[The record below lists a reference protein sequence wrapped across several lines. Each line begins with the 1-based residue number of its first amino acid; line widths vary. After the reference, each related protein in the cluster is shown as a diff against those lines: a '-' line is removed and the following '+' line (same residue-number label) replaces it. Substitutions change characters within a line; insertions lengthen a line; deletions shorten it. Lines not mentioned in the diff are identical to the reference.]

1 MYIFN
6 RHCRHL
12 QKINFTCHESGRE
25 FLKLRNLVRVTGLP
39 HKVIW
44 HTLAHI
50 ENVPPSFNHLTIFK
64 ASHNSQK
71 KFSFTP
77 PTTTSLQMKSTAL
90 ALSIVLAASLKSTD
104 AFTPQGVPSKGNK
117 PSSEIAYKSGTD
129 TTDLTATE
137 QKQMKLKRII
147 ENQKNLYANKSPWR
161 VTRPATQPEDDTEQL
176 IQAEQVAEVVDEDVD
191 MDLGA
196 LSLLE
201 SKDVKAY
208 IKHLKA
214 KREKDQVQED
224 TTRIPEFPSPS
235 PAKPSKDIE
244 IKVNTFGAN
253 ARISTTPPE
262 KKIVIPPQAQ
272 DRQDSEN
279 TIRARPSS
287 DKAPPGRTWLSA
299 AEKIK
304 MAREAAKSKQMIDVT
319 TTVMDEKKDTT
330 DEITVPKAKE
340 HHSSLEINTKNEKS
354 EEEIAAALK
363 EKMIQEYIAH
373 LEEKRRK
380 NGEKIEEKSVVVKQG
395 AGRVIEEEPTF
406 DVKVESQDD
415 NIKSVFEPTEKN
427 NTDAPK
433 KSKSSKEIDE
443 LKNLLNSL
451 VQRTDKFLDEPE
463 GMKSRSS
470 SNFHVESHSQVF
482 PTIIEGSNESVTA
495 SQIQNQP
502 KEKHW
507 TELVSQPILFRSMD
521 MIGKPLS
528 AGELAQIKA
537 QQERRKQRTQ
547 HGQSAQQQQVPVAA
561 NEMKVPVAQAQLR
574 NPKNQAQTSRNPGHD
589 YSTSFDQRMGL
600 NPNQEPMQNAPKQ
613 RNTSP
618 GRNPGLDYTTSFDQ
632 RMGLN
637 PNQGPIQKPSNQRSA
652 SKNPGYDYNTSFDQ
666 RMCLNPNQD
675 SVQKETRASRNPAHD
690 YTTSFDQRMGLNP
703 DQDSIKKKMR
713 ANVASN
719 PGHDYTTSFDQRMGL
734 NPLGSETRRPNQNV
748 QFKTV
753 NQLDMNGNPISS
765 NANRRNPSH
774 DYSTSFDQRVGG
786 FAGRPTESYG
796 FPQTVEV
803 PAEEL
808 SEDIAFPNF
817 KEEKAQRDAE
827 DIMKEKLIQ
836 EYIAL
841 LKERRDKEQEKKEKP
856 PANESK
862 KTKGSIFHFKT
873 LSEEPRAENW

>member
-1 MYIFN
+1 M
-6 RHCRHL
+6 
-12 QKINFTCHESGRE
+12 CH
-25 FLKLRNLVRVTGLP
+25 P
-39 HKVIW
+39 HSI
-44 HTLAHI
+44 
-50 ENVPPSFNHLTIFK
+50 S
-64 ASHNSQK
+64 SHNFQSRSQFSK
-71 KFSFTP
+71 KFSSTP

-90 ALSIVLAASLKSTD
+90 ALSIVLAASLKSAD

-129 TTDLTATE
+129 STDLTATE

-147 ENQKNLYANKSPWR
+147 ENQNNLYANKSPWR
-161 VTRPATQPEDDTEQL
+161 VTRPATQPEDDTEPL
-176 IQAEQVAEVVDEDVD
+176 VQVEEVTDVIDKEGD

-214 KREKDQVQED
+214 KREKEQEHEG
-224 TTRIPEFPSPS
+224 TTRIPEFSSPTS
-235 PAKPSKDIE
+235 AKPSKDIE

-253 ARISTTPPE
+253 ARISTTPPQ
-262 KKIVIPPQAQ
+262 KKIVIPPQGQ
-272 DRQDSEN
+272 GRQDNSN
-279 TIRARPSS
+279 TIRGMPSS
-287 DKAPPGRTWLSA
+287 DKAPVGRTWLSA

-304 MAREAAKSKQMIDVT
+304 MAREAAKSKQMIDDTIKV
-319 TTVMDEKKDTT
+319 VSEKKDKT
-330 DEITVPKAKE
+330 DDITVPKAKE
-340 HHSSLEINTKNEKS
+340 QHSLLETNTKNEKS

-395 AGRVIEEEPTF
+395 AGKVIEEEPTF
-406 DVKVESQDD
+406 EVKVESQDD
-415 NIKSVFEPTEKN
+415 NVNSAFEPSVKN
-427 NTDAPK
+427 STDAPK

-463 GMKSRSS
+463 SRSS
-470 SNFHVESHSQVF
+470 SKIHVDNGSQVF
-482 PTIIEGSNESVTA
+482 PTVIEGSNESVTV
-495 SQIQNQP
+495 SQSQNQP

-521 MIGKPLS
+521 MIGKPLTES
-528 AGELAQIKA
+528 ELAQIKA
-537 QQERRKQRTQ
+537 QQERRKQRIQ
-547 HGQSAQQQQVPVAA
+547 QGQSTQQHQLPLAA
-561 NEMKVPVAQAQLR
+561 KEIKVPVTQAQLR
-574 NPKNQAQTSRNPGHD
+574 NSNNQAKTSRNPGHD
-589 YSTSFDQRMGL
+589 YTTSFDKRMGL
-600 NPNQEPMQNAPKQ
+600 NPNQEPMQSAPTQ
-613 RNTSP
+613 RHASP
-618 GRNPGLDYTTSFDQ
+618 GRIPGLDYTTSFDQ

-637 PNQGPIQKPSNQRSA
+637 PNQDPIRKTSNQRSA

-666 RMCLNPNQD
+666 RMGLNPNQD
-675 SVQKETRASRNPAHD
+675 SVKKETRASRNPAYD

-713 ANVASN
+713 ANVSSN

-734 NPLGSETRRPNQNV
+734 NPLGSETRRPKQNV

-753 NQLDMNGNPISS
+753 NQLDMNGNPIST
-765 NANRRNPSH
+765 NASRCNPSH

-796 FPQTVEV
+796 FPQTEEV
-803 PAEEL
+803 PEEEL
-808 SEDIAFPNF
+808 SEDIAFPDWE
-817 KEEKAQRDAE
+817 EEKAQRDAE

-841 LKERRDKEQEKKEKP
+841 LKERRDKEQEKKETP
-856 PANESK
+856 PVNESK

-873 LSEEPRAENW
+873 LCEEPREENW